1 MKGTTHLAAGV
12 AVALLM
18 ADKGVAPAAAII
30 AGSVLPDIDSPK
42 SLVGRHWPIIPKLL
56 PHRKIQEFLPTTL
69 LKLN

>member
-30 AGSVLPDIDSPK
+30 AGSVLPDI
-42 SLVGRHWPIIPKLL
+42 H
-56 PHRKIQEFLPTTL
+56 T
-69 LKLN
+69 